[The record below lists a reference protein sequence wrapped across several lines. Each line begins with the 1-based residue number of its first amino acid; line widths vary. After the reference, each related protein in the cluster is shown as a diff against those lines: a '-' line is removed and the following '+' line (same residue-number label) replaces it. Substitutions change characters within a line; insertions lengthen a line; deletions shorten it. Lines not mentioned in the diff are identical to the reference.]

1 MHLPG
6 RRLVR
11 RVLLHAALLVCAQ
24 PSRRGR
30 CEAGLRAASPDLP
43 GPCPPAAPSP
53 PRLLTQQAP
62 STLRPFLR
70 PNACICVFLD
80 DCFLITPRNYKSWL
94 GTQVTSSDE
103 PSDHQNLGTAP
114 GQGATETASEV
125 LAATRSCGATL
136 VPTPHVRHVGGL
148 VGFLE
153 AR

>member
-1 MHLPG
+1 MSGGSSSTQPYWCAPSLPG
-6 RRLVR
+6 EGAARL
-11 RVLLHAALLVCAQ
+11 
-24 PSRRGR
+24 
-30 CEAGLRAASPDLP
+30 ASELPHQTP
-43 GPCPPAAPSP
+43 GPLPCRSTAPSA
-53 PRLLTQQAP
+53 RLLTQQAP

-70 PNACICVFLD
+70 PSACICVFLD

-125 LAATRSCGATL
+125 LAATRSCGAVL